1 MDLLERYRRLE
12 NPKIIG
18 LMSGTSIDA
27 IDAALVEIK
36 PKLRLLRLASL
47 ELPDGVRRRLH
58 DFFKNK
64 ADTAELLKMHWL
76 FGELLAQ
83 AAQRVMGEPGTA
95 DFIQA
100 DLIASHGQT
109 VYHLPEGEEYL
120 GFKVRGT
127 LQLGEGAVIA
137 ERTRCLTV
145 CDFRPQD
152 LAAGGQG
159 APLVPFVDKTVFY
172 SPDCDRIA
180 LNIGGMANITWIPK
194 DREALCLACDT
205 GPGNVLMDRLAEI
218 YLHSSCDRDGALAL
232 RGRVIEELLGE
243 LMQHPFLHR
252 PWPKSTGRE
261 EFGEEMTEAL
271 YERALERG
279 WPIEDLMRTLAA
291 FTAASIAMHIKTAA
305 NGRVEIVTGGGGLKN
320 KAVMLELRNYMG
332 EQAKFISMESLG
344 VPAQA
349 REAMA
354 FAVLGHCCA
363 MGEPCNLPSAT
374 GAERGC
380 VLGKI
385 VMP

>member
-1 MDLLERYRRLE
+1 MDLLERYRSLE
-12 NPKIIG
+12 NPRIIG
-18 LMSGTSIDA
+18 LMSGTSVDA

-47 ELPDGVRRRLH
+47 DLPDKVRRRLH

-64 ADTAELLKMHWL
+64 ADTADLLKMHWL
-76 FGELLAQ
+76 FGDLLAR
-83 AAQRVMGEPGTA
+83 AAQKAMGEPGTEGY
-95 DFIQA
+95 IKA

-109 VYHLPEGEEYL
+109 VFHLPQEEDYL

-137 ERTRCLTV
+137 EKTQCLTV

-152 LAAGGQG
+152 LASGGQG

-194 DREALCLACDT
+194 DRNALCLACDT

-218 YLHSSCDRDGALAL
+218 YLHESCDRDGALAM
-232 RGRVIEELLGE
+232 RGKVIEELLAE
-243 LMQHPFLHR
+243 LMQHPFLR
-252 PWPKSTGRE
+252 KSWPKSTGRE
-261 EFGEEMTEAL
+261 EFGEEMAEGL
-271 YERALERG
+271 YERALANG

-291 FTAASIAMHIKTAA
+291 FTAASISMHIKSAA
-305 NGRVEIVTGGGGLKN
+305 KGKVEIVTGGGGVNN
-320 KAVMLELRNYMG
+320 KAVMLELRRCMG
-332 EQAKFISMESLG
+332 EQAEFLSMESLG

-363 MGEPCNLPSAT
+363 MGVPCNLPSAT
-374 GAERGC
+374 GAGRDC

-385 VMP
+385 VLP